1 MDFEMTNGR
10 PKDASSLEDSQNV
23 YNPKENKKVDRNFRN
38 VWKKVS
44 YNHDR
49 AYIHSHNFYIEI
61 RVLFDNNLFYIL
73 GSINSSIC

>member
-49 AYIHSHNFYIEI
+49 AYIHSHNFY
-61 RVLFDNNLFYIL
+61 
-73 GSINSSIC
+73 